1 MGITEYKETIKKLID
16 ATNNEALLKHW
27 KKQLEWDIEHEKEI
41 ELTNKEWNLVK
52 EGIEDYKAGDTLTLE
67 EFLNKRG

>member
-1 MGITEYKETIKKLID
+1 MSIPEYKETIKKLID

-41 ELTNKEWNLVK
+41 ELTDEEWNLVK
-52 EGIEDYKAGDTLTLE
+52 EGIEDYRAGDTITLE
-67 EFLNKRG
+67 EFLNKKG

>member
-1 MGITEYKETIKKLID
+1 MGIKEYKETIKKLID

-41 ELTNKEWNLVK
+41 ELTNEEWNLVK